1 MVLIV
6 CCCSFIFATLD
17 SNVGEVEGEEVG
29 EGFEEDWELANQG
42 NHLLIS
48 YVILLVVACFLEILA
63 F

>member
-29 EGFEEDWELANQG
+29 EGFEENQGLANQG
-42 NHLLIS
+42 N
-48 YVILLVVACFLEILA
+48 
-63 F
+63 